1 MAGIESGDLS
11 PLIADFV
18 DRLGL
23 DDALK
28 IVKEYRNQLLYVPM
42 RGASQAMI
50 DRLGEDLSKR
60 LWEEYRGCQW
70 RVPCASQLDRKN
82 RNTLM
87 CLRHDQGIRQ
97 SEIALEFE
105 LTYGQVGHILRH
117 SCPSVDLTPD
127 GGNDLPELLSGQD

>member
-1 MAGIESGDLS
+1 MVEIDTRDLS

-42 RGASQAMI
+42 RGVCPKLT
-50 DRLGEDLSKR
+50 DRLGESLSRR

-70 RVPCASQLDRKN
+70 RIPCASQIDRQQ
-82 RNTLM
+82 RNALM
-87 CLRHDQGIRQ
+87 RLRRSEGKRQ
-97 SEIALEFE
+97 SEIALEFN
-105 LTYGQVGHILRH
+105 LTYGQVGCILRQ
-117 SCPSVDLTPD
+117 SSA
-127 GGNDLPELLSGQD
+127 S